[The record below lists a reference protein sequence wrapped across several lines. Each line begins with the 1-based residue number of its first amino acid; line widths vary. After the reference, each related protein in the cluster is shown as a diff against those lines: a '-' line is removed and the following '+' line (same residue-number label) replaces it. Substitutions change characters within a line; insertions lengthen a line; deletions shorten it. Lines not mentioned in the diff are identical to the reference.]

1 MDKDT
6 RALSLPLSLRL
17 SLPFLEPRGLAR
29 RQKVDPLSP
38 PTSDLR
44 PPLKLKLKLKLKFGL
59 KQAPIADSELLS
71 GQFLHPSPP
80 LWQQTPMHRPQ
91 PARGNC
97 LRVACLQTRSFP
109 SRSVPSSFVS
119 RVPQLPR
126 TVGPE
131 APSSLS
137 SPPVGDRKVKRFL
150 GPLAPS
156 YFSRF
161 FEEQLRFVDS
171 SNVRTLYI
179 DRDPATFQDIARHLQ
194 GVSTSH
200 P

>member
-1 MDKDT
+1 M
-6 RALSLPLSLRL
+6 
-17 SLPFLEPRGLAR
+17 
-29 RQKVDPLSP
+29 
-38 PTSDLR
+38 
-44 PPLKLKLKLKLKFGL
+44 
-59 KQAPIADSELLS
+59 
-71 GQFLHPSPP
+71 
-80 LWQQTPMHRPQ
+80 
-91 PARGNC
+91 
-97 LRVACLQTRSFP
+97 
-109 SRSVPSSFVS
+109 
-119 RVPQLPR
+119 PQLPR